1 MGEFAIGQ
9 GVSRFEDPRLIRG
22 GGKYIDDV
30 VYPGMAYGVVVRSP
44 HGHAKIISIDASRR
58 QGSAWCAGRDHRRR
72 LENRRLG

>member
-22 GGKYIDDV
+22 GGRYTDDRLIPAWRTVSCCGRLMATPKYLDR
-30 VYPGMAYGVVVRSP
+30 YQ
-44 HGHAKIISIDASRR
+44 RR